1 MLQMTRDPDHGDDD
15 DDDDDEEEEEDDDDD
30 AEEEDKEE
38 NDTEWDSHFDFPLKE
53 PIHQV

>member
-15 DDDDDEEEEEDDDDD
+15 DDDDEEEEEEEDDDD

>member
-15 DDDDDEEEEEDDDDD
+15 DDDDD

-38 NDTEWDSHFDFPLKE
+38 NDTEWDSHFNFPFKE